1 MAKKFYAVKK
11 GKVPGVYDTWAEC
24 KSMVDGFSGAIY
36 KSFLTLEEAKQF
48 VGDSGATAKGA
59 KESEAEP
66 ESVMECVKKLSN
78 STQSP
83 RLPAHTFSAR
93 YRR

>member
-48 VGDSGATAKGA
+48 V
-59 KESEAEP
+59 
-66 ESVMECVKKLSN
+66 
-78 STQSP
+78 
-83 RLPAHTFSAR
+83 
-93 YRR
+93 